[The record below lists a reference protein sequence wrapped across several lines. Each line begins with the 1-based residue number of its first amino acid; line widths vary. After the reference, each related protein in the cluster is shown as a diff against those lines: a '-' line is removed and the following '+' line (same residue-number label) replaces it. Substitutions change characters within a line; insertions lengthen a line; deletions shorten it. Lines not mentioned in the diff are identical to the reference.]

1 MKLALILP
9 CSIWF
14 APYVRIYEK
23 VLIEQNVDYD
33 LISWNRDGS
42 DPKCGIQFMRDV
54 TAKRNRL
61 WILISYIQYV
71 NFVKKIVRKH
81 KYDKLIV
88 FSSQLGI
95 FLSSFLVKNYSD
107 RYIFDYR
114 DLSIEQKAIFKYPYK
129 RLLRHSAAIFVSSP
143 GFIKCLPQGSNYR
156 ISHNFDIEAVRDA
169 LDKKDVIPF
178 QAGQINVLTIG
189 GIRDYSSNIEVVKS
203 LANKKGYCMRFVGKG
218 EAATLIE
225 NYARLNG
232 IKNIQFDGYYEK
244 KDEHYFIKKASLL
257 NIFYPKIV
265 SHSTALS
272 NRFYNALVYK
282 KPMIVTAK
290 STQGDYVEKYDLG
303 LSLEDCSELSEKIQ
317 RFFKNTDE
325 EAFNQRCN
333 NLLRELIR
341 DYDEFYKVVKNF
353 IDIEK

>member
-1 MKLALILP
+1 M
-9 CSIWF
+9 
-14 APYVRIYEK
+14 
-23 VLIEQNVDYD
+23 
-33 LISWNRDGS
+33 
-42 DPKCGIQFMRDV
+42 
-54 TAKRNRL
+54 
-61 WILISYIQYV
+61 
-71 NFVKKIVRKH
+71 
-81 KYDKLIV
+81 
-88 FSSQLGI
+88 
-95 FLSSFLVKNYSD
+95 
-107 RYIFDYR
+107 
-114 DLSIEQKAIFKYPYK
+114 
-129 RLLRHSAAIFVSSP
+129 
-143 GFIKCLPQGSNYR
+143 PQGSNYR

-333 NLLRELIR
+333 NLLREFIR

>member
-1 MKLALILP
+1 
-9 CSIWF
+9 
-14 APYVRIYEK
+14 
-23 VLIEQNVDYD
+23 
-33 LISWNRDGS
+33 
-42 DPKCGIQFMRDV
+42 
-54 TAKRNRL
+54 
-61 WILISYIQYV
+61 
-71 NFVKKIVRKH
+71 
-81 KYDKLIV
+81 
-88 FSSQLGI
+88 
-95 FLSSFLVKNYSD
+95 
-107 RYIFDYR
+107 
-114 DLSIEQKAIFKYPYK
+114 
-129 RLLRHSAAIFVSSP
+129 
-143 GFIKCLPQGSNYR
+143 
-156 ISHNFDIEAVRDA
+156 
-169 LDKKDVIPF
+169 
-178 QAGQINVLTIG
+178 
-189 GIRDYSSNIEVVKS
+189 
-203 LANKKGYCMRFVGKG
+203 MRFVGKG

-333 NLLRELIR
+333 NLLREFIR

-353 IDIEK
+353 IEIIIMSIFKDKTLLITGGTGSFGNAVLRRFLDSDIKEIRIFSRDEKKQDDMRLLSSSASGSS